1 MVKLGYKNT
10 SVGVIPTDW
19 EVKRLGEV
27 AKVNMGQ
34 SPLSQYYNSVGFGLP
49 LVQGNADIK
58 NRETIIRNYTSSI
71 TKKGYAGDIIMSVR
85 APVGEISKATFDC
98 CLGRGVCSLKFE
110 NEFLFHYLVYFEIFW
125 VKLSTGSTFDSVNSK
140 QVKDLQIPLPP
151 LQEQILIAKALSD
164 TDELITNLESLIL
177 KKQLIKQGTMQ
188 QLLQPKHDWEVK
200 RLGEIC
206 DIKKGKGISKSL
218 LNNNGKY
225 KCILYGELFTTYDE
239 VITNIQSRT
248 DFKDSFISKNGDILF
263 PGSTTTNGLDLAK
276 ASTVLESGILLGGDI
291 IVVRSK
297 DYIYNSVFLVYF
309 LNLIKRFEIAQKTKG
324 ITIHHLYCSDLG
336 NVKANFPPLAEQ
348 NRIAT
353 ILSDI
358 DNEITLLDLKLH
370 KYRNIKQGMMQSL
383 LTGQIRLV

>member
-1 MVKLGYKNT
+1 MVKQGYKST
-10 SVGVIPTDW
+10 SVGIIPTDW

-110 NEFLFHYLVYFEIFW
+110 NEFLFYYLVYFETFW

-140 QVKDLQIPLPP
+140 QVKDLQIPIPP
-151 LQEQILIAKALSD
+151 LSEQILIAKALSD
-164 TDELITNLESLIL
+164 TDELIANLESLIL

-188 QLLQPKHDWEVK
+188 QLLQPKHGWEVK

-348 NRIAT
+348 NKIAT
-353 ILSDI
+353 ILSDM
-358 DNEITLLDLKLH
+358 DNEITLLELKLH